1 VRKATMLK
9 EEDHQ
14 KEDNQDLEEGSRTQ
28 GGGSLRSG
36 RTRLGKGGKA
46 QGNDHWEGDDQD

>member
-46 QGNDHWEGDDQD
+46 QGDDHWEGDDQD